1 MMSENRKKR
10 IRITIAML
18 SAGLCFVF
26 CFLGVNKIEA
36 AAAGKTNEVSTD
48 DASSDGNITSQLQ
61 GPEDGSI
68 IPEVPGD
75 GIAIPDGF
83 TESDYIANDKTITA
97 YQSQSLPEDFYL
109 FYAMNNNGEEGW
121 YLYDSTEGT
130 YQRYVLETSGQVT
143 EDTTTTED
151 EGATTDSDDQK
162 MTNLRAEFKASN
174 NFRLVIIGVMLVIC
188 VIMAGVIIYLSLA
201 LRDLKSGIDYDESE
215 DYSDEDEDELSDTE
229 EFSVEHPNYEDT
241 EEEFYEL
248 EEQDDAANDDASDD
262 ENDEDEIDEDEIDE
276 DEEEVHKSI
285 KFIKKKNNKT
295 GNNDK
300 PDNRNGKRTEGINSI
315 EITFIDL
322 D

>member
-18 SAGLCFVF
+18 SASLCFVF
-26 CFLGVNKIEA
+26 YFFGVNKIEA
-36 AAAGKTNEVSTD
+36 AAAGKTSEVSTD
-48 DASSDGNITSQLQ
+48 DASSDGNITSQLKA
-61 GPEDGSI
+61 PEDGSI

-97 YQSQSLPEDFYL
+97 YQSQTLPEDFYL

-130 YQRYVLETSGQVT
+130 YQRYVLESSGQVT
-143 EDTTTTED
+143 EDTTATENA
-151 EGATTDSDDQK
+151 GATTESDDQK
-162 MTNLRAEFKASN
+162 ITNLRAEFKASN

-188 VIMAGVIIYLSLA
+188 VIMAGVIVYLFLA

-229 EFSVEHPNYEDT
+229 EFTVEHSNYEDA
-241 EEEFYEL
+241 EQEFYVL
-248 EEQDDAANDDASDD
+248 EEQDDAANDDAAAADDDDDD
-262 ENDEDEIDEDEIDE
+262 ENDEDDDK
-276 DEEEVHKSI
+276 EVDKSV
-285 KFIKKKNNKT
+285 KFMKKKSNKS

-300 PDNRNGKRTEGINSI
+300 PDNKNGERTEGINSI
-315 EITFIDL
+315 ELTFIDL